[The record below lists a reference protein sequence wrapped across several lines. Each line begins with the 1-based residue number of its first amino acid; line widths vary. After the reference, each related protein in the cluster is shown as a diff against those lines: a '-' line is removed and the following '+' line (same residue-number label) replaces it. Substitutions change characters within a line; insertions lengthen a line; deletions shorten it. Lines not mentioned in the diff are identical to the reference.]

1 MAIIDKYTKNLPLSV
16 GLSRHSYRHLIF
28 SPNTTEE
35 IFKKHLLITYKGLKY
50 VKNRLSKPSVQYLK
64 QKEVRL
70 NKVQNY
76 YKKHKKTLILDLDET
91 IIHS

>member
-64 QKEVRL
+64 
-70 NKVQNY
+70 
-76 YKKHKKTLILDLDET
+76 
-91 IIHS
+91 